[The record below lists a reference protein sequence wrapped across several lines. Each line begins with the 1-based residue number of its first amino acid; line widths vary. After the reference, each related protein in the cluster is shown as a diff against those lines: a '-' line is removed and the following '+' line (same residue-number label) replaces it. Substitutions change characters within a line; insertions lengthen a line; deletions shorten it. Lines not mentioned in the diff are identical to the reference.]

1 MHKRSSFSS
10 FLGFQYQ
17 PLARASELFLTYAIE
32 GLTILVGA
40 TAAAAADMDPW
51 VGQQPSLS
59 LDLNVGLPTA
69 RPTVPAKTTKVLV
82 QENFLAVKKDR
93 EVEALEAELRRVG
106 EENKRLSEMLRAVV
120 AKYTEL
126 QGEVNDM
133 VAAAAN
139 RGSST
144 TSEGGSA
151 ASPSRK
157 RIRSGDSLDTAQHH
171 HNRKPSSPS
180 PSFAAAVAAHEQTE
194 CTSAAVSVTAA
205 AFRRAVREECKP
217 KVSRRYVHADPSDLS
232 LVVKDGYQWRKYGQK
247 VTKDN
252 PCPRAYFRCS
262 FAPSCPVKKKV
273 QRSADDSTILVA
285 TYEGEHNH
293 GQPPQHDGGRAARST
308 EAVVRLAAA
317 PLPQQQQQKQKQ
329 EAATTGPSSEAAR
342 KNLAEHM
349 AVTLTGI
356 PGFKAALV
364 SALSGRILELSPT
377 RD

>member
-1 MHKRSSFSS
+1 
-10 FLGFQYQ
+10 
-17 PLARASELFLTYAIE
+17 
-32 GLTILVGA
+32 
-40 TAAAAADMDPW
+40 MDPW
-51 VGQQPSLS
+51 VGQPSLS
-59 LDLNVGLPTA
+59 LDLNVGLPSA
-69 RPTVPAKTTKVLV
+69 RPAPARRVPVE
-82 QENFLAVKKDR
+82 ENFLSVKKER

-126 QGEVNDM
+126 QGQVNDM
-133 VAAAAN
+133 LAAGNSAAAAN
-139 RGSST
+139 RQSS

-157 RIRSGDSLDTAQHH
+157 RNRSDSLDTAGGGHAH
-171 HNRKPSSPS
+171 RKTSPPFATAVNGFAS
-180 PSFAAAVAAHEQTE
+180 PDQME
-194 CTSAAVSVTAA
+194 CTSAAAA
-205 AFRRAVREECKP
+205 AAAVHEPCRRVREECKP

-262 FAPSCPVKKKV
+262 FAPACPVKKKV
-273 QRSADDSTILVA
+273 QRSAEDKTILVA

-293 GQPPQHDGGRAARST
+293 GQPPHHDGKSGGS
-308 EAVVRLAAA
+308 AAA
-317 PLPQQQQQKQKQ
+317 KQQSPTSDVVGRPAPLQHHHQMKQHKQ
-329 EAATTGPSSEAAR
+329 EAPAAGPSEAAR
-342 KNLAEHM
+342 KNLAEQM
-349 AVTLTGI
+349 AATLTRD

-377 RD
+377 RDSA

>member
-1 MHKRSSFSS
+1 
-10 FLGFQYQ
+10 
-17 PLARASELFLTYAIE
+17 
-32 GLTILVGA
+32 
-40 TAAAAADMDPW
+40 MDPW
-51 VGQQPSLS
+51 IGQPSLS

-69 RPTVPAKTTKVLV
+69 RPAPALKPKVLV
-82 QENFLAVKKDR
+82 EENFLPVKKDR
-93 EVEALEAELRRVG
+93 EVEALEAELRRVS
-106 EENKRLSEMLRAVV
+106 EENKTLSEMLRAVV

-126 QGEVNDM
+126 QGQVNDM
-133 VAAAAN
+133 LAVGYSAAAN
-139 RGSST
+139 RQSS

-157 RIRSGDSLDTAQHH
+157 RIRSDSLDTAGGGQHH
-171 HNRKPSSPS
+171 HRKPSPPFSIPV
-180 PSFAAAVAAHEQTE
+180 PDQME
-194 CTSAAVSVTAA
+194 CTSAAAA
-205 AFRRAVREECKP
+205 AAVHEPPRRILEECKP

-262 FAPSCPVKKKV
+262 FAPTCPVKKKV
-273 QRSADDSTILVA
+273 QRSAEDKTILVA

-293 GQPPQHDGGRAARST
+293 GQPPQHDGTSGGATSKQPPTSNAAGALSPPQPQPQQRKEPPAATAGPS
-308 EAVVRLAAA
+308 EAV
-317 PLPQQQQQKQKQ
+317 
-329 EAATTGPSSEAAR
+329 R

-349 AVTLTGI
+349 AATLTRD